1 MAVTIA
7 VVGCLD
13 TKGDELEFL
22 ARTIESLGAR
32 AWLVDT
38 GVLGEASARAR
49 TSAAEVA
56 RAAGTTLEALRQ
68 ANDRGAA
75 VAAMADG
82 AAEVVRELF
91 GREEIQGIVG
101 AGGSA
106 NTTIAA
112 KAMRALP
119 VGFPKVLVSTLASG
133 DVSPWIDTKDIALIY
148 SVVDIAGINRISA
161 RILTNAARAVVA
173 MAQPYTPPPERSKGL
188 IAATMFGVTTPC
200 VTAAR
205 RILEGA
211 GWEVLVFHATG
222 TGGRAMEAL
231 IADGFI
237 AGVLDI
243 TTTELADELVG
254 GVLSAGPD
262 RLRAA
267 GRAGIPQVVSVGAV
281 DMVNFGPPETVPER
295 FRGRKLHRHNPA
307 ITLMRTTVDECAEIG
322 RRIAERLSDAK
333 GRVSVLA
340 PLRGVSAIDIEG
352 QPFHDPEAGR
362 ALRVAIRENLPPGI
376 SYEEIDT
383 DINDPA
389 FARRAAESLLAIL

>member
-1 MAVTIA
+1 MPPGAQGIGPGLNGRFLAPGPGMSIRRSKHEPGGEEAGSPLPDGPRSRLGGAPRRRVSWPPTPREEGPMAVTIA

-161 RILTNAARAVVA
+161 RILTNAARAV
-173 MAQPYTPPPERSKGL
+173 
-188 IAATMFGVTTPC
+188 
-200 VTAAR
+200 
-205 RILEGA
+205 
-211 GWEVLVFHATG
+211 
-222 TGGRAMEAL
+222 
-231 IADGFI
+231 
-237 AGVLDI
+237 
-243 TTTELADELVG
+243 LAK
-254 GVLSAGPD
+254 S
-262 RLRAA
+262 
-267 GRAGIPQVVSVGAV
+267 
-281 DMVNFGPPETVPER
+281 
-295 FRGRKLHRHNPA
+295 
-307 ITLMRTTVDECAEIG
+307 
-322 RRIAERLSDAK
+322 
-333 GRVSVLA
+333 
-340 PLRGVSAIDIEG
+340 
-352 QPFHDPEAGR
+352 
-362 ALRVAIRENLPPGI
+362 
-376 SYEEIDT
+376 
-383 DINDPA
+383 
-389 FARRAAESLLAIL
+389 